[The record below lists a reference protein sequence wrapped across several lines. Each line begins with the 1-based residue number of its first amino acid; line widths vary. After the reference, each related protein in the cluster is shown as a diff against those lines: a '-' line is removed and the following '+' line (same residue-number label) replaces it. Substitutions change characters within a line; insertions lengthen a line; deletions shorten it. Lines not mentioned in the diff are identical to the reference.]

1 MYDHKNHEPMTE
13 PTLNN
18 YPNVSQSFGIT
29 GIVILGMLLLS
40 PVNFLLAKFF
50 DKEISTLVYYLV
62 GIGIPLWI
70 VYSIRK
76 RKSDNH
82 SFNLEIKNNRIIPF
96 VTIGA
101 LALLIGVISPI
112 GNLIPIPESFK
123 KIFMEIATRSSFFT
137 FTLMVIAA
145 PILEELIFR
154 GIILDGLL
162 KNYSPFKSIL
172 ISSLLFGLVH
182 LNPWQF
188 VTGFILGIFS
198 GWVYYK
204 TRSLLPTIIMHAAVN
219 LFGFSMRFFFDSKLS
234 INDSL
239 VEIYGGITNLTFAI
253 GISIIIFVS
262 CIYYLKKEFK
272 KDANM
277 QY

>member
-1 MYDHKNHEPMTE
+1 MTE
-13 PTLNN
+13 PTIKN

-50 DKEISTLVYYLV
+50 DKEVSMLVYYLAA
-62 GIGIPLWI
+62 IGIPLLI
-70 VYSIRK
+70 VYSIKK
-76 RKSDNH
+76 RKTDDY

-112 GNLIPIPESFK
+112 GNLIPMSESFR
-123 KIFMEIATRSSFFT
+123 KIFMEMGAQTGLFAFILA
-137 FTLMVIAA
+137 VIAA

-162 KNYSPFKSIL
+162 KNYSLLKSIL

-188 VTGFILGIFS
+188 ITGFILGIFS

-204 TRSLLPTIIMHAAVN
+204 TRSLLPSIIMHAAVN
-219 LFGFSMRFFFDSKLS
+219 LFGFSMRYFVDTKSS

-239 VEIYGGITNLTFAI
+239 VDVYGGITNLIFTIA
-253 GISIIIFVS
+253 ISIIILLA
-262 CIYYLKKEFK
+262 CLYYLKNEFK
-272 KDANM
+272 KDASI